1 MTQDEQT
8 DVRIHE
14 DEICH
19 AVMPKKG
26 AAAGHIIIKLNK
38 PRTFLKELSEQELDH
53 IFYVASFAATAVFET
68 AGAQGTNIIVNEGTF
83 TDKPLEFHIIPRM
96 MEDGLDFRWEPKQ
109 MDPSDMDSAL
119 SALKDKAFYIG
130 KTTSGDDVREETE
143 QKETDKESES
153 QPSAEPEMHVEGEG
167 EDYRV
172 KNLRRI
178 P

>member
-1 MTQDEQT
+1 MTDEEQSE
-8 DVRIHE
+8 VRIHE

-68 AGAQGTNIIVNEGTF
+68 AGAQGTNIIVHEGSF

-109 MDPSDMDSAL
+109 MDPTDMDSAL
-119 SALKDKAFYIG
+119 SALKDKAFFIG
-130 KTTSGDDVREETE
+130 KQSPEDDVREEAASDDE
-143 QKETDKESES
+143 EADSALP
-153 QPSAEPEMHVEGEG
+153 PSAEPKMHIEGEG

-172 KNLRRI
+172 KHLRRI